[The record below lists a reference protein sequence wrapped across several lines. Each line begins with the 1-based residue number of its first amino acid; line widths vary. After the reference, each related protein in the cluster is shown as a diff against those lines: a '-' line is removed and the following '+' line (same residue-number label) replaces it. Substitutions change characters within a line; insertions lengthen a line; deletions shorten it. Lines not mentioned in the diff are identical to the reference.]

1 VGRGAGQGEGTEVP
15 LAGVVGDRA
24 RERATAAVIVAP
36 TEEPMTSSETAPRTS
51 RGART
56 RARLREAAREVFAER
71 GYATTRVEDVVE
83 LAGVSH
89 GTFYTYFENKAA
101 ILDALID
108 ATSADLQA
116 VVDEPW
122 DGPDGAATIE
132 AVIDRF
138 VAVFA
143 AHSDVMGVWLEAS
156 AHDPHF
162 RQRLREV
169 RRGYVQRVAEVLE
182 PVLGPTSHDPSVAAA
197 ALVAMVEGYA
207 SEGLRG
213 DASARRAEVVRTLSG
228 LWLGGLIRLAEDG

>member
-1 VGRGAGQGEGTEVP
+1 
-15 LAGVVGDRA
+15 
-24 RERATAAVIVAP
+24 
-36 TEEPMTSSETAPRTS
+36 MSSADTAPRTS
-51 RGART
+51 RGERT
-56 RARLREAAREVFAER
+56 RARLCEAARAVFAER
-71 GYATTRVEDVVE
+71 GYAPTRVEDVVE
-83 LAGVSH
+83 AAGVSH
-89 GTFYTYFENKAA
+89 GTFYTYFDNKAA

-108 ATSADLQA
+108 ATATDLQA
-116 VVDEPW
+116 VVDDPW

-143 AHSDVMGVWLEAS
+143 AHGDVMRAWLEAS
-156 AHDPHF
+156 AHEPHF

-182 PVLGPTSHDPSVAAA
+182 PVLAPTSHDPGVAAA

-207 SEGLRG
+207 SEGLR
-213 DASARRAEVVRTLSG
+213 DASPRRAEVVRTLSG